1 MKKSSVTTLLILL
14 VFLIFTRNNAYS
26 VENSGLILPY
36 DIGNEDTV
44 RNEDEL
50 KTYIQDSVKKRDR
63 M

>member
-1 MKKSSVTTLLILL
+1 MKKSNLIVLFIL
-14 VFLIFTRNNAYS
+14 SVFLIFTRNNAYS

-50 KTYIQDSVKKRDR
+50 KTYIQYSVKKKR
-63 M
+63 